1 MTTIRDV
8 ARTAGVSV
16 ATASRALNGH
26 LNVTEGVRNRVAEA
40 AQQLNYIPHSG
51 ARSLT
56 RQRSDAVGVVLPD
69 LFGEYFSELV
79 RGIDKVA
86 HQAGLQLLLSNM
98 HGSAQ
103 GTATAIRAMR
113 GRVDGLLIMPPESDP
128 AYLASSL
135 PPGLP
140 TVLINYPPGNVDVPS
155 VAIDN
160 YSGAR
165 AMTEALLARGYRRI
179 AHISGPRDNRDARER
194 LRGFTDVMRELG
206 GEHGPLILPGD
217 FSEEAGAEAARLIIA
232 GNVAIDAVFA
242 ANDMMA
248 VGCLAVLR
256 DAGIVVPD
264 DVAVAGFDDIPL
276 ARHTYPALST
286 VEVHIADMGAAAMS
300 LLLTQLQGGDAPAQN
315 QLLQPALMM
324 RGTTAMNH
332 KKARHKTAKEKR
344 QEREKS

>member
-26 LNVTEGVRNRVAEA
+26 LNVTDGVRKRVADA
-40 AQQLNYIPHSG
+40 AAALNYIPHSG

-56 RQRSDAVGVVLPD
+56 RQRSDAIGVVLPD

-79 RGIDKVA
+79 RGIDRVA

-128 AYLASSL
+128 AYLVANL

-140 TVLINYPPGNVDVPS
+140 TVLINYPAGAIDVPS

-165 AMTEALLARGYRRI
+165 AMTEALLVRGCKRI
-179 AHISGPRDNRDARER
+179 AHISGPRENRDGRER
-194 LRGFTDVMRELG
+194 LRGFVDAMRERG
-206 GEHGPLILPGD
+206 GEQSPLILPGD
-217 FSEEAGAEAARLIIA
+217 FTEEAGAEAARLIIA
-232 GNVAIDAVFA
+232 GNVAVDAVFA

-256 DAGIVVPD
+256 EAGIEVPD

-286 VEVHIADMGAAAMS
+286 VEVHIAEMGAAAMG
-300 LLLTQLQGGDAPAQN
+300 LLLAQLQGDDALPPN
-315 QLLQPALMM
+315 RLLQPALML
-324 RGTTAMNH
+324 RGTTAIEH
-332 KKARHKTAKEKR
+332 KPMRRTTAKYRRE
-344 QEREKS
+344 EREKT

>member
-8 ARTAGVSV
+8 ARSAGVSV

-26 LNVTEGVRNRVAEA
+26 LNVTDGVRKRVTDA
-40 AQQLNYIPHSG
+40 AAALNYIPHSG

-56 RQRSDAVGVVLPD
+56 RQRSEAIGVVLPD

-79 RGIDKVA
+79 RGIDSVA
-86 HQAGLQLLLSNM
+86 HQAGFQLLLSNM

-103 GTATAIRAMR
+103 GTASAIRAMR
-113 GRVDGLLIMPPESDP
+113 GRVDGLLIMPPETDP
-128 AYLASSL
+128 AYLAASL

-140 TVLINYPPGNVDVPS
+140 TVLINYPSGSIDIPS

-165 AMTEALLARGYRRI
+165 AMTEALLAGGCKRI

-194 LRGFTDVMRELG
+194 LRGFVDAMRELG
-206 GEHGPLILPGD
+206 GEYSPLILPGD
-217 FSEEAGAEAARLIIA
+217 FTEEAGAEAARLIIA
-232 GNVAIDAVFA
+232 GNVAVDALFA

-256 DAGIVVPD
+256 EAGIDVPD
-264 DVAVAGFDDIPL
+264 KVAVAGFDDIPL

-300 LLLTQLQGGDAPAQN
+300 LLLAQLQGGGEPAEN
-315 QLLQPALMM
+315 HLLQPALMM
-324 RGTTAMNH
+324 RGTTTIRHIKMRRKTV
-332 KKARHKTAKEKR
+332 KKHRL
-344 QEREKS
+344 EREIT

>member
-1 MTTIRDV
+1 MSTIRDV
-8 ARTAGVSV
+8 ARIAGVSV

-26 LNVTEGVRNRVAEA
+26 LNVTEGVRARVNEA

-56 RQRSDAVGVVLPD
+56 RQRSDAIGVVLPD

-79 RGIDKVA
+79 RGIDQVA

-103 GTATAIRAMR
+103 GTAMAIRAMR

-128 AYLASSL
+128 LYLTSSL
-135 PPGLP
+135 PPDLP
-140 TVLINYPPGNVDVPS
+140 TVLINYPPGLIDVPS

-165 AMTEALLARGYRRI
+165 AMTEALLQRGYRRI

-194 LRGFTDVMRELG
+194 LRGFTDVMRDIG
-206 GEHGPLILPGD
+206 GEHSPLILPGD
-217 FSEEAGAEAARLIIA
+217 FSEAAGGDAARVIIS

-248 VGCLAVLR
+248 VGCLAILR
-256 DAGIVVPD
+256 EAGITVPD
-264 DVAVAGFDDIPL
+264 QIAVAGFDDIPL
-276 ARHTYPALST
+276 ARHMFPALST
-286 VEVHIADMGAAAMS
+286 VEVHIADMGAASMS
-300 LLLTQLQGGDAPAQN
+300 LLLAQLRGDDAPYQD

-324 RGTTAMNH
+324 RETTAIHH
-332 KKARHKTAKEKR
+332 KPMLQTTANTQRE
-344 QEREKS
+344 ERETS

>member
-26 LNVTEGVRNRVAEA
+26 LNVTDGVRKRVTDA
-40 AQQLNYIPHSG
+40 AAQLNYIPHSG

-56 RQRSDAVGVVLPD
+56 RQRSDAIGVVLPD

-79 RGIDKVA
+79 RGIDRIA

-128 AYLASSL
+128 AYLIANL

-140 TVLINYPPGNVDVPS
+140 TVLINYPAGTIDVSS

-165 AMTEALLARGYRRI
+165 AMTEALLAGGCKRI

-194 LRGFTDVMRELG
+194 LRGFVDAMREGG
-206 GEHGPLILPGD
+206 GEQSPLILPGD
-217 FSEEAGAEAARLIIA
+217 FTEEAGAEAARLIIA
-232 GNVAIDAVFA
+232 GNVAVDAVFA

-248 VGCLAVLR
+248 VGCLAVMR
-256 DAGIVVPD
+256 EAGIEVPGD
-264 DVAVAGFDDIPL
+264 IAVAGFDDIPL

-300 LLLTQLQGGDAPAQN
+300 LLLARLQGNDLPAEN
-315 QLLQPALMM
+315 HLLQPALMM
-324 RGTTAMNH
+324 RGTTSIEQ
-332 KKARHKTAKEKR
+332 KKVRRATAKNKR
-344 QEREKS
+344 EEREKS

>member
-8 ARTAGVSV
+8 ARSAGVSV

-26 LNVTEGVRNRVAEA
+26 LNVTDGVRKRVTDA
-40 AQQLNYIPHSG
+40 AAALNYIPHSG

-56 RQRSDAVGVVLPD
+56 RQRSDAIGVVLPD

-79 RGIDKVA
+79 RGIDRVA

-113 GRVDGLLIMPPESDP
+113 GRVDGLLIMPPETDP
-128 AYLASSL
+128 TYLVADL

-140 TVLINYPPGNVDVPS
+140 TVLINYPPGTIDVPS

-165 AMTEALLARGYRRI
+165 AMTEALLASGCKRI

-194 LRGFTDVMRELG
+194 LRGFVDAMRELG
-206 GEHGPLILPGD
+206 GELSPLILPGD
-217 FSEEAGAEAARLIIA
+217 FTEEAGAEAARLIIA
-232 GNVAIDAVFA
+232 GNVAVDAVFA

-256 DAGIVVPD
+256 DAGIEVPD
-264 DVAVAGFDDIPL
+264 DIAVAGFDDIPL

-286 VEVHIADMGAAAMS
+286 VEVHIADMGAAAMT
-300 LLLTQLQGGDAPAQN
+300 LLLAQLHGGDASAESH
-315 QLLQPALMM
+315 LLQPALMM
-324 RGTTAMNH
+324 RGTTSIG
-332 KKARHKTAKEKR
+332 KKQRKTAKFR
-344 QEREKS
+344 VERELK

>member
-8 ARTAGVSV
+8 ARIAGVSV

-26 LNVTEGVRNRVAEA
+26 LNVTDGVRTRVTDA
-40 AQQLNYIPHSG
+40 AAQLNYIPHSG

-56 RQRSDAVGVVLPD
+56 RQRSDAIGVVLPD

-79 RGIDKVA
+79 RGIDRVA

-128 AYLASSL
+128 AYLVASL

-140 TVLINYPPGNVDVPS
+140 TVLINFPAGTIDVPS

-160 YSGAR
+160 YTGAR
-165 AMTEALLARGYRRI
+165 AMTEALLSGGCRRI

-194 LRGFTDVMRELG
+194 LRGFVDAMRECG
-206 GEHGPLILPGD
+206 GELTPLILPGD
-217 FSEEAGAEAARLIIA
+217 FTEEAGAEAARLIIA
-232 GNVAIDAVFA
+232 GNVAVDAVFA

-256 DAGIVVPD
+256 EAGINVPD
-264 DVAVAGFDDIPL
+264 DIAVAGFDDIPL

-286 VEVHIADMGAAAMS
+286 VEVHIADMGAAAMT
-300 LLLTQLQGGDAPAQN
+300 LLLAQIQGDDRAVHN
-315 QLLQPALMM
+315 HLLQPALIM
-324 RGTTAMNH
+324 RGTTSINQN
-332 KKARHKTAKEKR
+332 RTRQKTANDR
-344 QEREKS
+344 RVEREIS

>member
-26 LNVTEGVRNRVAEA
+26 LNVTDGVRQRVTDA
-40 AQQLNYIPHSG
+40 AALLNYIPHSG

-56 RQRSDAVGVVLPD
+56 RQRSDAIGVVLPD

-113 GRVDGLLIMPPESDP
+113 GRVDGLLIMPPDTDP
-128 AYLASSL
+128 AYLVANL
-135 PPGLP
+135 PPKLP
-140 TVLINYPPGNVDVPS
+140 TVLINYPAGSIGIPS

-165 AMTEALLARGYRRI
+165 AMTEALLASGCKRI
-179 AHISGPRDNRDARER
+179 AHIAGPRDNRDARER
-194 LRGFTDVMRELG
+194 LRGFVDAMRQVG
-206 GEHGPLILPGD
+206 DEHSPLILPGD
-217 FSEEAGAEAARLIIA
+217 FTEEAGAEAARLIIA
-232 GNVAIDAVFA
+232 GNVAVDAVFA

-256 DAGIVVPD
+256 DAGIDVPD
-264 DVAVAGFDDIPL
+264 QIAVAGFDDIPL

-300 LLLTQLQGGDAPAQN
+300 LLLAQLQGDDLPAQN
-315 QLLQPALMM
+315 HLLQPALMM
-324 RGTTAMNH
+324 RGTTSIKQ
-332 KKARHKTAKEKR
+332 KKMRRPTAKNQREKR
-344 QEREKS
+344 ELS

>member
-8 ARTAGVSV
+8 ARSAGVSV

-26 LNVTEGVRNRVAEA
+26 LNVTDGVRKRVTDA
-40 AQQLNYIPHSG
+40 AAQLNYIPHSG

-56 RQRSDAVGVVLPD
+56 RQRSDAIGVVLPD

-79 RGIDKVA
+79 RGIDRVA

-103 GTATAIRAMR
+103 GTTTAIRAMR
-113 GRVDGLLIMPPESDP
+113 GRVDGLLIMPPETDP
-128 AYLASSL
+128 AYLVASL

-140 TVLINYPPGNVDVPS
+140 TVLINYPAGTIDVPS

-165 AMTEALLARGYRRI
+165 AMAEALLAGGCNRI

-194 LRGFTDVMRELG
+194 LRGFVDAMRERG
-206 GEHGPLILPGD
+206 GEHSPLILPGD
-217 FSEEAGAEAARLIIA
+217 FTEEAGAEAARLIIA
-232 GNVAIDAVFA
+232 GNVAVDAVFA

-256 DAGIVVPD
+256 EAGIEVPD
-264 DVAVAGFDDIPL
+264 DVEVAGFDDIPL

-300 LLLTQLQGGDAPAQN
+300 LLLARLRGDDLPVQN
-315 QLLQPALMM
+315 HLLQPALMM
-324 RGTTAMNH
+324 RGTTSIDH
-332 KKARHKTAKEKR
+332 KKVRRTTAKNKR
-344 QEREKS
+344 EEREQL

>member
-8 ARTAGVSV
+8 ARSAGVSV

-26 LNVTEGVRNRVAEA
+26 LNVTDGVRQRVTDA
-40 AQQLNYIPHSG
+40 AAQLNYIPHSG

-56 RQRSDAVGVVLPD
+56 RQRSDAIGVVLPD
-69 LFGEYFSELV
+69 LIGEYFSELV
-79 RGIDKVA
+79 RGIDSVA

-103 GTATAIRAMR
+103 GTASAIRAMR

-128 AYLASSL
+128 AYLVANL
-135 PPGLP
+135 PPRLP
-140 TVLINYPPGNVDVPS
+140 TVLINYPAGTIDIPS

-165 AMTEALLARGYRRI
+165 AMTEALLACGYKRI

-194 LRGFTDVMRELG
+194 LRGFVDAMRELG
-206 GEHGPLILPGD
+206 GEQGPLVMPGD
-217 FSEEAGAEAARLIIA
+217 FTEEAGAEAARLIIA
-232 GNVAIDAVFA
+232 GNVAVDAVFA

-256 DAGIVVPD
+256 EAGLTVPD

-300 LLLTQLQGGDAPAQN
+300 LLLSQLHGEAAPAQN

-324 RGTTAMNH
+324 RGTTAIEH
-332 KKARHKTAKEKR
+332 KLKRRTTAKPRREEK
-344 QEREKS
+344 EIS

>member
-8 ARTAGVSV
+8 ARKAGVSV

-26 LNVTEGVRNRVAEA
+26 LNVTDGARKRVTDAAAE
-40 AQQLNYIPHSG
+40 LNYIPHSG

-56 RQRSDAVGVVLPD
+56 RQRSDAIGVVLPD

-79 RGIDKVA
+79 RGIDRVA

-113 GRVDGLLIMPPESDP
+113 GRVDGLLIMPPECDP
-128 AYLASSL
+128 SYLVANL
-135 PPGLP
+135 PPNLP
-140 TVLINYPPGNVDVPS
+140 TVLINFPSGTIDVPS
-155 VAIDN
+155 VGIDN

-165 AMTEALLARGYRRI
+165 AMTEALLAGGCKRI

-194 LRGFTDVMRELG
+194 LRGFVDAMREGG
-206 GEHGPLILPGD
+206 GEQSPLILPGD
-217 FSEEAGAEAARLIIA
+217 FTEEAGAEAARLIIA
-232 GNVAIDAVFA
+232 GNVAVDAVFA

-256 DAGIVVPD
+256 EAGIEVPD
-264 DVAVAGFDDIPL
+264 NVAVAGFDDIPL

-300 LLLTQLQGGDAPAQN
+300 LLLAQLQGDDAPAQN

-324 RGTTAMNH
+324 RGTTAINH
-332 KKARHKTAKEKR
+332 ESMRRTTAKYRRE
-344 QEREKS
+344 EREQS

>member
-26 LNVTEGVRNRVAEA
+26 LNVTDGVRKRVIDA
-40 AQQLNYIPHSG
+40 ASQLNYIPHSG

-56 RQRSDAVGVVLPD
+56 RQRSDAIGVVLPD

-79 RGIDKVA
+79 RGIDRVA

-98 HGSAQ
+98 HGSAH

-113 GRVDGLLIMPPESDP
+113 GRVDGLLIMPPETDP
-128 AYLASSL
+128 AYLVASL

-140 TVLINYPPGNVDVPS
+140 TVLINYPASAIDVPS

-165 AMTEALLARGYRRI
+165 SMTEALLAGGYKRI

-194 LRGFTDVMRELG
+194 LRGFVDAMRERG
-206 GEHGPLILPGD
+206 GEHSPLILPGD
-217 FSEEAGAEAARLIIA
+217 FTEEAGAEAARLIIA
-232 GNVAIDAVFA
+232 GNVAVDAVFA

-256 DAGIVVPD
+256 EAGIEVPD

-276 ARHTYPALST
+276 ARHTYPTLST

-300 LLLTQLQGGDAPAQN
+300 LLLSQLQGGGPPAESH
-315 QLLQPALMM
+315 LLQPALMM
-324 RGTTAMNH
+324 RGTTSIKH
-332 KKARHKTAKEKR
+332 TKRQRETANDKR
-344 QEREKS
+344 QEREIR

>member
-1 MTTIRDV
+1 M
-8 ARTAGVSV
+8 

-26 LNVTEGVRNRVAEA
+26 SNVTDGLRKRVTDA
-40 AQQLNYIPHSG
+40 AAQLNYIPHSG

-56 RQRSDAVGVVLPD
+56 RQRSDAIGVVLPD

-79 RGIDKVA
+79 RGIDRIA

-103 GTATAIRAMR
+103 STANAIRAMR
-113 GRVDGLLIMPPESDP
+113 GRVDGMLIMPPESDP
-128 AYLASSL
+128 AYLVASL

-140 TVLINYPPGNVDVPS
+140 TVLINYPSGLVDLPS

-160 YSGAR
+160 RYGAR
-165 AMTEALLARGYRRI
+165 AMTEALLSRGYLRI

-194 LRGFTDVMRELG
+194 LRGFTDAMRESG
-206 GEHGPLILPGD
+206 SEQSPLILPGD
-217 FSEEAGAEAARLIIA
+217 FTEEAGAEAARLIIA
-232 GNVAIDAVFA
+232 GNVAVDAVFA

-256 DAGIVVPD
+256 EAGIMVPD
-264 DVAVAGFDDIPL
+264 QIAVAGFDDIPL
-276 ARHTYPALST
+276 ARFTYPALST

-300 LLLTQLQGGDAPAQN
+300 LLLAQLHDKDAPAQD
-315 QLLQPALMM
+315 QLLKPALMM

-332 KKARHKTAKEKR
+332 KSMRQSTANDQREEKEI
-344 QEREKS
+344 S

>member
-26 LNVTEGVRNRVAEA
+26 LNVTDGVRKRVTDA
-40 AQQLNYIPHSG
+40 AAQLNYIPHSG

-56 RQRSDAVGVVLPD
+56 RQRSDAIGVVLPD

-79 RGIDKVA
+79 RGIDRVA

-103 GTATAIRAMR
+103 ATATAIRAMR
-113 GRVDGLLIMPPESDP
+113 GRVDGLLIMPPETDP
-128 AYLASSL
+128 AYLVANL
-135 PPGLP
+135 PPKLP
-140 TVLINYPPGNVDVPS
+140 TVLINYPAGTIDIPS

-165 AMTEALLARGYRRI
+165 AMTEALLAGGYKRI

-194 LRGFTDVMRELG
+194 LRGFIDVMRELG
-206 GEHGPLILPGD
+206 GEHSPLILPGD
-217 FSEEAGAEAARLIIA
+217 FTEEAGAEAARLIIA

-256 DAGIVVPD
+256 EAGIEVPD

-300 LLLTQLQGGDAPAQN
+300 LLLARLQGDDLPVQN
-315 QLLQPALMM
+315 RLLQPALMM
-324 RGTTAMNH
+324 RGTTSIDH
-332 KKARHKTAKEKR
+332 KKVRRTTAKNKR
-344 QEREKS
+344 EEREQL

>member
-8 ARTAGVSV
+8 ARSAGVSV

-26 LNVTEGVRNRVAEA
+26 LNVTDGVRKRVTDA
-40 AQQLNYIPHSG
+40 AAQLNYIPHNG

-56 RQRSDAVGVVLPD
+56 RQRSDAIGVVLPD

-79 RGIDKVA
+79 RGIDSVA

-103 GTATAIRAMR
+103 GTASAIRAMR

-128 AYLASSL
+128 AYLVANL

-140 TVLINYPPGNVDVPS
+140 TVLINYPAGAIDVPS

-165 AMTEALLARGYRRI
+165 AMAEALLAGGCRRI

-194 LRGFTDVMRELG
+194 LRGFVDAMRDGG
-206 GEHGPLILPGD
+206 GERSPLILPGD
-217 FSEEAGAEAARLIIA
+217 FTEEAGAEAARLIIA
-232 GNVAIDAVFA
+232 GNVAVDAVFA

-256 DAGIVVPD
+256 EAGIEVPD
-264 DVAVAGFDDIPL
+264 DIAVAGFDDIPL

-300 LLLTQLQGGDAPAQN
+300 LLLARLQGGDLPAEN
-315 QLLQPALMM
+315 HLLQPALMM
-324 RGTTAMNH
+324 RGTTSIEQ
-332 KKARHKTAKEKR
+332 KKVRRTTAKNKR
-344 QEREKS
+344 EEREQS